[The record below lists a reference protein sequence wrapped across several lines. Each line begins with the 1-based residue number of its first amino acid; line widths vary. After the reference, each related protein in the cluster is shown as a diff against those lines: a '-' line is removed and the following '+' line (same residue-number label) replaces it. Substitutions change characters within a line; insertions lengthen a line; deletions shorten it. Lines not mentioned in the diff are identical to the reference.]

1 MKKRVEAEKG
11 YSMSEAGWVGR
22 RLQTLEKLRKTLAKF
37 NRLNTLPWWLSG
49 KESAHNV
56 GDMGS
61 IPRLERSSGEGNG
74 NTPIFLPGE
83 SHGQRNLVG
92 CSPWRGSQRVG
103 HDWACMRACMRARTH
118 THTHARA
125 PWLTLAAVTSQYLRA
140 GPSPR
145 ESQRRAARAGPST
158 SKRPAAPHTKYPHR
172 RHNVILHEPWC
183 HLGKDQ
189 RNREEWGRC
198 SNSFK

>member
-1 MKKRVEAEKG
+1 
-11 YSMSEAGWVGR
+11 MSEAGWVGR

-37 NRLNTLPWWLSG
+37 NRLNTLPWWLSD
-49 KESAHNV
+49 KESAHNA

-61 IPRLERSSGEGNG
+61 VPHLERSPGEENG
-74 NTPIFLPGE
+74 NTPVFLPGE

-92 CSPWRGSQRVG
+92 CSSWGGSQRAG
-103 HDWACMRACMRARTH
+103 HDWACMRACMHVHTH
-118 THTHARA
+118 THTHA
-125 PWLTLAAVTSQYLRA
+125 LADFSSSHQSVSKGWAQPQGIS
-140 GPSPR
+140 
-145 ESQRRAARAGPST
+145 ARAGPST

-172 RHNVILHEPWC
+172 RHNVIPHEPWC